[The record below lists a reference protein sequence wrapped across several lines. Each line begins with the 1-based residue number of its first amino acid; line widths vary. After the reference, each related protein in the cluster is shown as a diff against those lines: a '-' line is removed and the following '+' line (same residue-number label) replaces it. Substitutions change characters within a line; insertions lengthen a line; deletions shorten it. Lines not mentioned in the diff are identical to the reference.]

1 MSNLSSFTPH
11 PINAYLCK
19 RNYPH
24 LEINPTPIFCDLKP
38 EQFEQAALTTF
49 ALQYEE
55 VAVYKKFC
63 ESLGKS
69 PDKVT
74 SLAEIPFL
82 PVHTFAKHPLIRN
95 RQNAELIF
103 ESSGTTGS
111 IPSKHYV
118 SDAGLYRASFRKC
131 FSLFYGDI
139 TNYTVIALLPSYLER
154 KNASLVYMANDW
166 IQQSGQTESGF
177 YLNNQEEL
185 YQMLLKLI
193 AQNRQTLFLGVTF
206 ALLDFAEKYTLPKND
221 FIIMETGGMKGRRKE
236 PVRNEVH
243 LFLKEKLGVAQIHS
257 EYGMTE
263 LLSQAYAQKDGHFYT
278 PPWMRIL
285 IRDPEDPLSFLADGK
300 TGGINVIDLANLNSC
315 AFLATQDLGK
325 RQADGGFEVLGRF
338 DDAEIR
344 GCNLMIG

>member
-1 MSNLSSFTPH
+1 MITGLTFPQVS
-11 PINAYLCK
+11 IYVYLCRRYIDPLK
-19 RNYPH
+19 TGTTVPFTE
-24 LEINPTPIFCDLKP
+24 LTPDSFERYALNTFVIQYKEVLVYREFCRI
-38 EQFEQAALTTF
+38 
-49 ALQYEE
+49 
-55 VAVYKKFC
+55 
-63 ESLGKS
+63 LGKN
-69 PDKVT
+69 PDNVSTLK
-74 SLAEIPFL
+74 EIPFL
-82 PVHTFAKHPLIRN
+82 PVHLFARHCIIREN
-95 RQNAELIF
+95 QQPELIF

-166 IQQSGQTESGF
+166 IQQSGQPESGF

-221 FIIMETGGMKGRRKE
+221 FMIMETGGMKGRRKE
-236 PVRNEVH
+236 PVRSEIH
-243 LFLKEKLGVAQIHS
+243 AFLKEKLGVAQIHS

-300 TGGINVIDLANLNSC
+300 TGGINIIDLANLNSC

-344 GCNLMIG
+344 GCNLMI